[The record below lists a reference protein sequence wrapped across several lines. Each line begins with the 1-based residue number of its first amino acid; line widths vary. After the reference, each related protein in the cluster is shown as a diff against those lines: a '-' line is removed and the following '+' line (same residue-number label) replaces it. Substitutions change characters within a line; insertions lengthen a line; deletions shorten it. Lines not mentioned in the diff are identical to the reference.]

1 MKSVKL
7 KLFIWYALTIFLI
20 LFFMSVISMF
30 FFKENAQTNSLKA
43 LDSSF
48 LEIKKSI
55 QKNNDEYIKNIN
67 EEIELKEL
75 FLIIFKNDKVLFSN
89 QTRNKTALIL
99 EEIDY
104 KDDDK
109 KYKDFENER
118 KKEID
123 EFYDDY
129 EENDYI
135 ELDDYVMHISYVEKK
150 NDFYEIY
157 LGVDENYVEKTQE
170 EIQKI
175 IISINS
181 VLLLLLM
188 IMGYYLI
195 NKTISPLKQIL
206 SDLEGLQKKQDLSLR
221 LKEQNTKDEFE
232 QLISTFNKMLEGIEK
247 SVENIKQF
255 SSDASHELKT
265 PLTIIQGEIELC
277 LQGDKSKEELRVV
290 LEKIDKEQKGL
301 QSIIRDFLLLARLD
315 KEVVTQDWASLD
327 KVIFDC
333 IELNLETLEKKNL
346 KLEVDIEEN
355 LEVLFDE
362 KYLTIVINNLISNAI
377 KYTNEGFIKILAKK
391 QKHTILFEISD
402 SGIGMK
408 KEDLNNIFE
417 RFFRVDKVRSS
428 SASGVGLGLAIVK
441 KICDRFTYTINVKS
455 ELHKGSQFLIIMNKK
470 VPNE

>member
-7 KLFIWYALTIFLI
+7 KLFISYALTIFLI

-55 QKNNDEYIKNIN
+55 LNNNDEYIKNIN

-75 FLIIFKNDKVLFSN
+75 FLIILKNDKILFSN
-89 QTRNKTALIL
+89 QTRNKTSLIL

-109 KYKDFENER
+109 EYKDFEHER

-123 EFYDDY
+123 EFYDDN
-129 EENDYI
+129 EDKGYI
-135 ELDDYVMHISYVEKK
+135 ELDDYVMHINYLEKE

-157 LGVDENYVEKTQE
+157 LGIDENYVQKTQE
-170 EIQKI
+170 EIDKI
-175 IISINS
+175 IVIVNSILF
-181 VLLLLLM
+181 VFLM
-188 IMGYYLI
+188 ILGYYLI
-195 NKTISPLKQIL
+195 NKTISPLKRIL
-206 SDLEGLQKKQDLSLR
+206 NDLEGLQKKQDLSLR
-221 LKEQNTKDEFE
+221 LKEQNTRDEFE
-232 QLISTFNKMLEGIEK
+232 QLTNTFNKMLEGIEN

-277 LQGDKSKEELRVV
+277 LQGNKSKEELKIV

-301 QSIIRDFLLLARLD
+301 QNIIQDFLLLARLD
-315 KEVVTQDWASLD
+315 KEVLKKNSASLD

-333 IELNLETLEKKNL
+333 IELNLETLENKNL

-355 LEVLFDE
+355 LEVMFDE
-362 KYLTIVINNLISNAI
+362 KYLSIVINNLISNGV
-377 KYTNEGFIKILAKK
+377 KYTHEGFVKIIAKK
-391 QKHTILFEISD
+391 QKDTILFEISD

-428 SASGVGLGLAIVK
+428 STSGVGLGLAIVK

-455 ELHKGSQFLIIMNKK
+455 ELHKGSQFSIIMNKK
-470 VPNE
+470 APNE

>member
-1 MKSVKL
+1 
-7 KLFIWYALTIFLI
+7 
-20 LFFMSVISMF
+20 MSIISMF
-30 FFKENAQTNSLKA
+30 FFKKNAQNNSLKV
-43 LDSSF
+43 LDTSF
-48 LEIKKSI
+48 LEIKTSI
-55 QKNNDEYIKNIN
+55 LNNNDEYIKNIN

-75 FLIIFKNDKVLFSN
+75 FLIILKNDKILFSN
-89 QTRNKTALIL
+89 QTRNKTTLIL

-104 KDDDK
+104 KDEDK
-109 KYKDFENER
+109 EYKDFEHER

-123 EFYDDY
+123 EFYDDN
-129 EENDYI
+129 EDKGYI
-135 ELDDYVMHISYVEKK
+135 ELDDYVMHINYLEKK

-157 LGVDENYVEKTQE
+157 LGIDENYVQKTQE
-170 EIQKI
+170 EIDKI
-175 IISINS
+175 IVSINS
-181 VLLLLLM
+181 VLFVFLM
-188 IMGYYLI
+188 ILGYYLI
-195 NKTISPLKQIL
+195 NKTISPLKRIL
-206 SDLEGLQKKQDLSLR
+206 NDLEGLQKKHDLSLR
-221 LKEQNTKDEFE
+221 LKEENTRDEFE
-232 QLISTFNKMLEGIEK
+232 QLSSTFNRMLEGIEN

-301 QSIIRDFLLLARLD
+301 QNIIQDFLLLARLD
-315 KEVVTQDWASLD
+315 KEVLNQNSASLD

-333 IELNLETLEKKNL
+333 IELNLEALEKKNL

-377 KYTNEGFIKILAKK
+377 KYTTEGFVKIIAKK
-391 QKHTILFEISD
+391 QKNTILFEISD

-408 KEDLNNIFE
+408 NEDMNNIFE
-417 RFFRVDKVRSS
+417 RFFRVDKARSS

-455 ELHKGSQFLIIMNKK
+455 ELHKGSQFSIIMNKK

>member
-1 MKSVKL
+1 
-7 KLFIWYALTIFLI
+7 
-20 LFFMSVISMF
+20 MSIISMF
-30 FFKENAQTNSLKA
+30 FFKKNAQNNSLKV
-43 LDSSF
+43 LDTSF
-48 LEIKKSI
+48 LEIKTSI
-55 QKNNDEYIKNIN
+55 LNNNDEYIKNIN

-75 FLIIFKNDKVLFSN
+75 FLIILKNDKILFSN
-89 QTRNKTALIL
+89 QTRNKTTLIL

-104 KDDDK
+104 KDEDK
-109 KYKDFENER
+109 EYKDFEHER
-118 KKEID
+118 KKEIN
-123 EFYDDY
+123 EFYDDN
-129 EENDYI
+129 EDKGYI
-135 ELDDYVMHISYVEKK
+135 ELDDYVMHINYLEKK

-157 LGVDENYVEKTQE
+157 LGIDENYVQKTQE
-170 EIQKI
+170 EIDKI
-175 IISINS
+175 IVSINS
-181 VLLLLLM
+181 VLFVFLM
-188 IMGYYLI
+188 ILGYYLI
-195 NKTISPLKQIL
+195 NKTISPLKRIL
-206 SDLEGLQKKQDLSLR
+206 NDLEGLQKKHDLSLR
-221 LKEQNTKDEFE
+221 LKEENTRDEFE
-232 QLISTFNKMLEGIEK
+232 QLSSTFNRMLEGIEN

-301 QSIIRDFLLLARLD
+301 QNIIQDFLLLARLD
-315 KEVVTQDWASLD
+315 KEVLNQNSASLD

-333 IELNLETLEKKNL
+333 IELNLEALEKKNL

-377 KYTNEGFIKILAKK
+377 KYTTEGFVKIIAKK
-391 QKHTILFEISD
+391 QKNTILFEISD

-408 KEDLNNIFE
+408 NEDMNNIFE
-417 RFFRVDKVRSS
+417 RFFRVDKARSS

-455 ELHKGSQFLIIMNKK
+455 ELHKGSQFSIIMNKK